1 MTHAH
6 VAAAALS
13 PRGRIAVLAASFLGL
28 VFDGFELGLMP
39 VASLSV
45 TKSLMGA
52 NYTPAAGGDWFA
64 RYTAALMLGAAIGG
78 IVLGRFGD
86 RQGRSRGLGVSILLY
101 SLCAAAGAFVTSQEQ
116 MLVLR
121 FLVGLGIGGVW
132 PNGIALVAESWPTA
146 SKATVSGVMAAGINV
161 GILLLSQC
169 GRIWPITPDSWQW
182 LFHLAGLPALLGLVV
197 LVAVPESPQWLAGR
211 ASRSASAD
219 PTPPLSL
226 FGRQLRWT
234 TLTGVLLASIPM
246 VGAWSASKWMIPW
259 ADMVAGPT
267 DPSYKAVTQG
277 WWAAGSLV
285 GSFVGACLVGWLGRR
300 ASYLLISVAATAATL
315 AMFNLTAPLEPWF
328 RQVVCL
334 QGFVSTLFFGWL
346 AVYLPAIFP
355 LEVRAAGSGLAYN
368 AGRFVTAAGVLL
380 AGTLFTALGN
390 DYVRVGSV
398 CSLVYV
404 LGIVAIWLVPPEKKV
419 SRVKG
424 VSHEWHEDSR
434 KSFRGNRIKCQ
445 HIDAS
450 VMS

>member
-1 MTHAH
+1 
-6 VAAAALS
+6 
-13 PRGRIAVLAASFLGL
+13 
-28 VFDGFELGLMP
+28 
-39 VASLSV
+39 
-45 TKSLMGA
+45 
-52 NYTPAAGGDWFA
+52 
-64 RYTAALMLGAAIGG
+64 
-78 IVLGRFGD
+78 
-86 RQGRSRGLGVSILLY
+86 
-101 SLCAAAGAFVTSQEQ
+101 
-116 MLVLR
+116 
-121 FLVGLGIGGVW
+121 
-132 PNGIALVAESWPTA
+132 
-146 SKATVSGVMAAGINV
+146 MAAGINV

-182 LFHLAGLPALLGLVV
+182 LFRLAGLPALLGIVV
-197 LVAVPESPQWLAGR
+197 LLAVPESPQWLAGR
-211 ASRSASAD
+211 ASRSAGAG

-234 TLTGVLLASIPM
+234 TLTGVVLASIPM

-328 RQVVCL
+328 RQIVCL

-380 AGTLFTALGN
+380 AGTLFTALGS
-390 DYVRVGSV
+390 DYPRVGSV
-398 CSLVYV
+398 CSLVYA
-404 LGIVAIWLVPPEKKV
+404 LGIVAIWLVPRR
-419 SRVKG
+419 S
-424 VSHEWHEDSR
+424 
-434 KSFRGNRIKCQ
+434 
-445 HIDAS
+445 AA
-450 VMS
+450 